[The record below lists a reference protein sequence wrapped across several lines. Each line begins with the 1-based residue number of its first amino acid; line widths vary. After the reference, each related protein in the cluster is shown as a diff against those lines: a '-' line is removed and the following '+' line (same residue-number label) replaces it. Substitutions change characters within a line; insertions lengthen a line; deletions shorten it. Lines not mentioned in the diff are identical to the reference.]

1 VNLAFRVNFISFDRE
16 DGFGAL
22 GAPPQQEEGSMS
34 TTTETARQR
43 LIVPALGGIYAALHE
58 GSETLLRVVT
68 GGILAIHGSSKI
80 VSPFGAAEMV
90 EGLGFYPGAFWS
102 LLLSCTEFFGGIFLA
117 LGFLTRPSAFAG
129 LIVLLVTVWFHWI
142 TLGQGFAGAEKS
154 ILWSAMLFFFVIRG
168 ANSHS
173 VDARIGKAF

>member
-1 VNLAFRVNFISFDRE
+1 MPTSDQPTTRYFIPPLERVYR
-16 DGFGAL
+16 
-22 GAPPQQEEGSMS
+22 
-34 TTTETARQR
+34 
-43 LIVPALGGIYAALHE
+43 ALHE
-58 GSETLLRVVT
+58 FSETVLRVVA
-68 GGILAIHGSSKI
+68 GVALIIHGSGKI
-80 VSPFGAAEMV
+80 GNPFGMAQMV

-142 TLGQGFAGAEKS
+142 TLDQGFAGAEKS